1 MKLNVFNNEDEVL
14 NGLANYFV
22 ATAAKSIADHGQ
34 FSVALSGGN
43 SPKKLYELLASP
55 LFKDKVEWS
64 KVHFFFGDERYVP
77 HTDPQSNYLMAK
89 KALLEPLDLSYKQ
102 IFPIDTSV
110 SPEEAAK
117 KYTTD
122 INYYFAGTDVRFD
135 LILLGLGD
143 NSHTASLFPY
153 TPVLHDKTVSAKAV
167 YLEDQKVF
175 RITMTAPLINQAYH
189 IAFLVYGEGKA
200 IAVHHVIEDKT
211 DIENYPAQLIKPKDG
226 EVQWFLDTAAAS
238 LIQVK

>member
-1 MKLNVFNNEDEVL
+1 MKINVFNNEDEVL
-14 NGLANYFV
+14 TGLANYF
-22 ATAAKSIADHGQ
+22 AETAASSIAGHGQ

-55 LFKDKVEWS
+55 VFKDKVEWN

-89 KALLEPLDLSYKQ
+89 KALFEPLGLSFKQ

-143 NSHTASLFPY
+143 NSHTASLFPH
-153 TPVLHDKTVSAKAV
+153 TPVLHDKTVSVKDV
-167 YLEDQKVF
+167 FLEDQKVY
-175 RITMTAPLINQAYH
+175 RITMTAPLINQAHH

-200 IAVHHVIEDKT
+200 IAVHHVIEDKR
-211 DIENYPAQLIKPKDG
+211 DIEIYPAQLIKSQEADL
-226 EVQWFLDTAAAS
+226 QWFLDTDAAS
-238 LIQVK
+238 QLKS

>member
-1 MKLNVFNNEDEVL
+1 MKINVFNNEDEVL

-22 ATAAKSIADHGQ
+22 ETAASSIANHGQ

-43 SPKKLYELLASP
+43 SPRKLYELLASP
-55 LFKDKVEWS
+55 SFKDKVEWS

-89 KALLEPLDLSYKQ
+89 KALFEPLDLSYKQ
-102 IFPIDTSV
+102 IFPIDTSL

-122 INYYFAGTDVRFD
+122 INYYFAGTEVRFD

-143 NSHTASLFPY
+143 NSHTASLFPH
-153 TPVLHDKTVSAKAV
+153 TPVLHDKTVSAKEV
-167 YLEDQKVF
+167 FLEDQQVF
-175 RITMTAPLINQAYH
+175 RITMTAPLINQAHH
-189 IAFLVYGEGKA
+189 IAFLVYGAGKA
-200 IAVHHVIEDKT
+200 IAVHHVIEDKRN
-211 DIENYPAQLIKPKDG
+211 IENYPAQLIKPQDG
-226 EVQWFLDTAAAS
+226 DLQWFLDNEAAS
-238 LIQVK
+238 LLKNK

>member
-1 MKLNVFNNEDEVL
+1 MKINVFNNEDEVL
-14 NGLANYFV
+14 NGLATYFV
-22 ATAAKSIADHGQ
+22 KVAASSIATHGQ

-55 LFKDKVEWS
+55 SYKDKVEWS

-102 IFPIDTSV
+102 IFPIDTSL

-143 NSHTASLFPY
+143 NSHTASLFPH
-153 TPVLHDKTVSAKAV
+153 TPVLHDKMVGAKEV
-167 YLEDQKVF
+167 FLEDQQVY
-175 RITMTAPLINQAYH
+175 RITMTAPLINQAHH

-200 IAVHHVIEDKT
+200 VAVHHVIEDKK
-211 DIENYPAQLIKPKDG
+211 DIENYPAQLIKPQNGDL
-226 EVQWFLDTAAAS
+226 QWFLDNEAAS
-238 LIQVK
+238 QLKNK

>member
-1 MKLNVFNNEDEVL
+1 MKINVFNNENEVL
-14 NGLANYFV
+14 NGLASYFV
-22 ATAAKSIADHGQ
+22 KTAASSIATHGQ

-55 LFKDKVEWS
+55 SYKDKVEWN

-77 HTDPQSNYLMAK
+77 HPDPQSNYLMAK

-102 IFPIDTSV
+102 IFPIDTSL

-122 INYYFAGTDVRFD
+122 INYYFAGTEVRFD

-143 NSHTASLFPY
+143 NSHTASLFPH
-153 TPVLHDKTVSAKAV
+153 TPVLHDKTVSVKEV
-167 YLEDQKVF
+167 FLEDLQVF
-175 RITMTAPLINQAYH
+175 RITMTAPLINQAHH

-200 IAVHHVIEDKT
+200 VAVHHVIEDKK
-211 DIENYPAQLIKPKDG
+211 DIENYPAQLIKPQDG
-226 EVQWFLDTAAAS
+226 DLQWFLDKEAAS
-238 LIQVK
+238 QLKNR

>member
-1 MKLNVFNNEDEVL
+1 MKINVFDNEDEVL
-14 NGLANYFV
+14 NALADYFV
-22 ATAAKSIADHGQ
+22 ETAASSIVGHGQ

-55 LFKDKVEWS
+55 SFKDKVEWN

-89 KALLEPLDLSYKQ
+89 KALFEPLGLSFKQ

-110 SPEEAAK
+110 SPEESAK

-122 INYYFAGTDVRFD
+122 INYYFAGTEVRFD

-143 NSHTASLFPY
+143 NSHTASLFPQ
-153 TPVLHDKTVSAKAV
+153 TGVLHDTTVSVKDV
-167 YLEDQKVF
+167 FLEDQKVY
-175 RITMTAPLINQAYH
+175 RITMTAPLINQAHH

-200 IAVHHVIEDKT
+200 VAVHHVIEDKR
-211 DIENYPAQLIKPKDG
+211 DIEIYPAQLIKSQGTDL
-226 EVQWFLDTAAAS
+226 QWFLDTGAAS
-238 LIQVK
+238 KLKNR

>member
-1 MKLNVFNNEDEVL
+1 MKINVFENEDEVL
-14 NGLANYFV
+14 NALANYFV
-22 ATAAKSIADHGQ
+22 ETAASSIASHGQ

-43 SPKKLYELLASP
+43 SPKKLYELLASSS
-55 LFKDKVEWS
+55 FKDKVEWN

-89 KALLEPLDLSYKQ
+89 KALFEPLGLSFKQ
-102 IFPIDTSV
+102 IFPVDTSV

-122 INYYFAGTDVRFD
+122 INYYFAGTEVRFD

-143 NSHTASLFPY
+143 NSHTASLFPQ
-153 TPVLHDKTVSAKAV
+153 TGVLHDTTVSVKDV
-167 YLEDQKVF
+167 FLEDQKVY
-175 RITMTAPLINQAYH
+175 RITMTAPLINQAHH

-200 IAVHHVIEDKT
+200 VAVHHVIEDKR
-211 DIENYPAQLIKPKDG
+211 DIEIYPAQLIKSQGTDL
-226 EVQWFLDTAAAS
+226 QWFLDTGAAS
-238 LIQVK
+238 KLKNR